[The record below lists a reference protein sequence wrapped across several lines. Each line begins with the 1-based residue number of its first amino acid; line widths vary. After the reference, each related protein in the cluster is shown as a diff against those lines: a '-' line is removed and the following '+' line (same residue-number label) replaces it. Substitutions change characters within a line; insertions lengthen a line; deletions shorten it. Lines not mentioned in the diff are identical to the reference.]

1 MAAEKLYYKDVYQRK
16 FHAKVV
22 QCRPGKKGY
31 EVALDR
37 LRFTRKE
44 EASPTIQ
51 GRLARLRFW
60 KSTARTGKSGMI
72 QTVRWRWEARWR
84 EISTGIGVLT

>member
-31 EVALDR
+31 EVALD
-37 LRFTRKE
+37 
-44 EASPTIQ
+44 Q
-51 GRLARLRFW
+51 
-60 KSTARTGKSGMI
+60 TAF
-72 QTVRWRWEARWR
+72 
-84 EISTGIGVLT
+84 